1 MTRREATLQI
11 LIEVTAQPEA
21 HLKKVIEHLPV
32 GGPVDWDAEMTT
44 EERAGLLA
52 SAKQEASGILALYV
66 KALQQHPELMQDRID
81 CIAPRAR
88 QNDSHCTSF
97 SIGDSAGIAS
107 QNARMECTCQ

>member
-52 SAKQEASGILALYV
+52 SAKQEARGILALYV
-66 KALQQHPELMQDRID
+66 KTLQQHPELMQDRID
-81 CIAPRAR
+81 CIARERDKTTRIAR
-88 QNDSHCTSF
+88 RFH
-97 SIGDSAGIAS
+97 
-107 QNARMECTCQ
+107 RR

>member
-66 KALQQHPELMQDRID
+66 KALRID
-81 CIAPRAR
+81 CIARERDKTTRIAR
-88 QNDSHCTSF
+88 RFH
-97 SIGDSAGIAS
+97 
-107 QNARMECTCQ
+107 RR

>member
-21 HLKKVIEHLPV
+21 HLKKAIEHLPV

-81 CIAPRAR
+81 CIARERDKTTRIAR
-88 QNDSHCTSF
+88 RFH
-97 SIGDSAGIAS
+97 
-107 QNARMECTCQ
+107 RR

>member
-44 EERAGLLA
+44 EERPL
-52 SAKQEASGILALYV
+52 SRK
-66 KALQQHPELMQDRID
+66 
-81 CIAPRAR
+81 RAAFWR
-88 QNDSHCTSF
+88 C
-97 SIGDSAGIAS
+97 
-107 QNARMECTCQ
+107 M